1 MYKSSLALA
10 VALGFSPNK
19 QALPVSLKTASCR
32 SARAPCITTT
42 TTVKLTELFAG
53 SA

>member
-19 QALPVSLKTASCR
+19 QALPVSSKTANCR
-32 SARAPCITTT
+32 
-42 TTVKLTELFAG
+42 
-53 SA
+53 